1 MSLSNRETICDTF
14 IYFTS
19 LLHYLTITTEF
30 SEDVE
35 MHKSS
40 KVATP
45 PYQRGTHLCLNGKS
59 NI

>member
-1 MSLSNRETICDTF
+1 MSLSNQDTICYTF

-19 LLHYLTITTEF
+19 VLHYLAITTEF

-35 MHKSS
+35 MHRS
-40 KVATP
+40 KLATL
-45 PYQRGTHLCLNGKS
+45 PYERGSHLCLNGKS